1 MADAEPENTRQKHGL
16 WQPGQSG
23 NPAGKPKGARNKLGE
38 AFIEALHDDFN
49 EHGIAAIQTVRA
61 EKPDQYLKVIASLL
75 PKDVNLN
82 FNPSDDMTDDE
93 LIERIR
99 ALDATIQP
107 YLAAQGAGSA
117 SVRRG
122 GQNAKASGKGKP
134 AQVH

>member
-1 MADAEPENTRQKHGL
+1 MPEVAPQQDEKGRFLPGNTGFGGR
-16 WQPGQSG
+16 
-23 NPAGKPKGARNKLGE
+23 PKGARSKLGE

-49 EHGIAAIQTVRA
+49 EHGIAAIQLVRA

-93 LIERIR
+93 LIQRIR

-117 SVRRG
+117 RIARG
-122 GQNAKASGKGKP
+122 GQDAEASGAGKP